1 MHSLISVAHTIQA
14 WGVTCHAVGGVV
26 RERFFGRI
34 AEDMDVVVPVPALKL
49 TKELARHLRWAFVPL
64 DTERDIGRLAAP
76 NGLTVDIARYTH
88 PTLDAD
94 LRQRDLTINAMAV
107 PLGEALLDLNTPF
120 AELDVVDPCGGV
132 ADLHKRLIRGISKAN
147 FAADPLRLL
156 RVFRFMARLEF
167 TPTPET
173 LAWVSELSPRIQQ
186 VAQERVI
193 YELELLLDR
202 PHAAPAMVAA
212 YQCQLLSQLFP
223 PLSPGFPQAVF
234 EALERLENFIPL
246 LAPDLSA
253 YLDEALSGKRTRR
266 ALLKLALF
274 LDACHDLTDCRA
286 WGSTMRLG
294 NRDAVML
301 ERVRAGAALI
311 HRWAGNLPAP
321 NQLYHVFQELQED
334 VLGAVLLVQARASQ
348 LSESQQKICDWLQA
362 AWFTPDHPV
371 AHPPALL
378 DGQFLMAELG
388 LTPGPQIGK
397 LLVAIKEAQAEQ
409 LVQTRAEA
417 LAYAARLFADNRQ

>member
-107 PLGEALLDLNTPF
+107 PLGESLLDLTIPF
-120 AELDVVDPCGGV
+120 AELEVVDPCGGV
-132 ADLHKRLIRGISKAN
+132 IDLHQRQIRGISKAN

-212 YQCQLLSQLFP
+212 YHSQLLSQLFP

-234 EALERLENFIPL
+234 QALERMEYFIPL
-246 LAPDLSA
+246 LAPHLRA
-253 YLDEALSGKRTRR
+253 YLDEVLSGKRTRR
-266 ALLKLALF
+266 ALLKLALL
-274 LDACHDLTDCRA
+274 LDACQDLSDCRE
-286 WGSTMRLG
+286 WGVAMRLG
-294 NRDAVML
+294 NRDALML

-311 HRWAGNLPAP
+311 SHWAGDLPTPTA
-321 NQLYHVFQELQED
+321 LYHVFQNLQED
-334 VLGAVLLVQARASQ
+334 VLGATLLVQARSAQ
-348 LSESQQKICDWLQA
+348 LSEAEQTVCEWLQA
-362 AWFTPDHPV
+362 AWATAGHPV

-378 DGQFLMAELG
+378 DGQLLMAELG

-397 LLVAIKEAQAEQ
+397 LLVAIKEAQAERN
-409 LVQTRAEA
+409 VQTQAQA
-417 LAYAARLFADNRQ
+417 LAYATRLLADNRQ